1 MRIVV
6 FVLLSLLAVPAA
18 FADTF
23 ESKDAAV
30 SMTGR
35 VMEKVAAGD
44 LRGGFGIVAPYAI
57 VPPAEFEAMI
67 GQAELQMPIM
77 TARFGNSI
85 GYELIKNESV
95 GDSLAQVVYLHRF
108 DKHATV
114 WRFILYRGHD
124 GWVLNTFYF
133 VDDIRAAL

>member
-1 MRIVV
+1 MRVVV
-6 FVLLSLLAVPAA
+6 FILLSFLTVPVA

-23 ESKDAAV
+23 KSKDAAV
-30 SMTGR
+30 EMTGR

-44 LRGGFGIVAPYAI
+44 LRGGFDIAAPYAI
-57 VPPAEFEAMI
+57 VPPAELEAMI

-77 TARFGNSI
+77 TSRFGKSI
-85 GYELIKNESV
+85 GYELIKNQSV
-95 GDSLAQVVYLHRF
+95 GDSLAEVVYLHRF
-108 DKHATV
+108 EKHATV

-133 VDDIRAAL
+133 VDDIRTAL